1 MLLYKNKDIFSIN
14 NPQPETS
21 RKTGESG
28 YVPQMIQ
35 APSVFLCTFQFI
47 QVWSQRMEKILFEQR
62 RRTPKED
69 QNDKQSIVEH
79 PNDQLDN
86 CISLFMNVVMVTYK
100 YNVISSSRS
109 FVIFPPLEKVKPTS
123 FFSFNG
129 ESSVSKVT
137 FLCRSTPGI
146 LIGGTPRGCSW
157 TRGQGRGC
165 CHSSHCCWLWI
176 CLLGCCGDWVL
187 AKRSSNIAIKNDW
200 AIRRDTLISIA
211 NDPTSFILT
220 HYSSLALLAFIDWSD
235 LFSHFDIWW

>member
-1 MLLYKNKDIFSIN
+1 MSVFSKTANTLLYCVDNSFHCYYTKTKTFFQLTTLS
-14 NPQPETS
+14 QKTS

-69 QNDKQSIVEH
+69 QNDKKSIVEH

-109 FVIFPPLEKVKPTS
+109 IVIFPPLEKVEPTS

-129 ESSVSKVT
+129 ESS
-137 FLCRSTPGI
+137 G
-146 LIGGTPRGCSW
+146 
-157 TRGQGRGC
+157 
-165 CHSSHCCWLWI
+165 
-176 CLLGCCGDWVL
+176 
-187 AKRSSNIAIKNDW
+187 
-200 AIRRDTLISIA
+200 
-211 NDPTSFILT
+211 
-220 HYSSLALLAFIDWSD
+220 
-235 LFSHFDIWW
+235 